1 MFSIKSVPDWVV
13 TSKIIKKLH
22 ITLFTVDDVLF
33 FDDDSCNVSFSS
45 DDMGILNV
53 DLNNINLD
61 NLHID

>member
-33 FDDDSCNVSFSS
+33 FDDDSWNVSFSS
-45 DDMGILNV
+45 DDMGILSV

>member
-33 FDDDSCNVSFSS
+33 FDDDSSNVSFSS
-45 DDMGILNV
+45 DDMGILSV

>member
-33 FDDDSCNVSFSS
+33 FDDDSCNVLFSS
-45 DDMGILNV
+45 DEMGILSV
-53 DLNNINLD
+53 DLNSINLD